1 MNTLTL
7 QDVADLANVQRPV
20 VSMWRKRPVVRGV
33 SMPFP
38 APVDNA
44 GGIERF
50 DRDQIVEWL
59 TDTGRGNNREHAY
72 DASAV
77 AVPAGVRLEEA
88 VTLLCWHV
96 LTGQE
101 LAGTSQQTRVTLAD
115 EYDPDDL
122 AIAREIRQVNPP
134 EEVLLYIDNLIEVS
148 LGSSDALTRVETG
161 RLSREGGLRGLS
173 VRGIELLRCLIEAA
187 AVHLGQ
193 DEVILTAQD
202 AAVALD
208 VAEACEIDI
217 CTTDRGL
224 RRRALI
230 RGLFVGEAV
239 AGKSVS
245 ALSLVGRGISQTLDA
260 IDDVVLGLASGD
272 IAVVLGSASALT
284 DELAGDLQHRRAEVL
299 RVNNLVAALRL
310 PRGLWTEAHRQ
321 ALAVWVCIG
330 GADAAK
336 VSVADLG
343 AVETIEL
350 TDLAADIAAA
360 LSRND
365 KRAYRYARVI
375 DIAAIRARGPVV
387 PPGVR
392 AVKVGG
398 DRLGKYLDDI
408 HRATLTT
415 TAPLDSLDV
424 LARPADGNIRLQ
436 HRSLGEAHVLKRLRL
451 LRGRRIDRAA
461 GAVDG
466 TVQVLPVELVGSLFL
481 DPFDAV
487 RKYPRAVRTEPGDVI
502 FVEKPKPRAW
512 VDARGGAMVASPARV
527 IRLAESAEIG
537 PRLLA
542 AVINER
548 ASAGSEWKTWSVPVL
563 KADEAARLEDALR
576 RTEDYERE
584 LARRTKAAGDL
595 KSALIDGV
603 AAGALTLDITT
614 TSI

>member
-7 QDVADLANVQRPV
+7 QDVADLANVRRPV

-38 APVDNA
+38 APVDNT

-50 DRDQIVEWL
+50 DRDQVVEWL
-59 TDTGRGNNREHAY
+59 TDTGRGNNRAYAY

-77 AVPAGVRLEEA
+77 AVPADLRLEEA

-101 LAGTSQQTRVTLAD
+101 LAGTSREKRVALAD
-115 EYDPDDL
+115 EYDPDDS
-122 AIAREIRQVNPP
+122 AIAREIRQVNPS
-134 EEVLLYIDNLIEVS
+134 EEVLLYIDDLIEVS
-148 LGSSDALTRVETG
+148 LGYGDALARVETG

-173 VRGIELLRCLIEAA
+173 VRGIELLRCIIEATT
-187 AVHLGQ
+187 VHVGQ
-193 DEVILTAQD
+193 DELILTAHN

-208 VAEACEIDI
+208 IAEACGIDVY
-217 CTTDRGL
+217 TADRGL

-230 RGLFVGEAV
+230 RGLFVGESV
-239 AGKSVS
+239 ADKSVS
-245 ALSLVGRGISQTLDA
+245 ALSLVGRDIRQTLEA
-260 IDDVVLGLASGD
+260 IDDIVLALASGD
-272 IAVVLGSASALT
+272 IAVVLASASALT
-284 DELAGDLQHRRAEVL
+284 DELAGSLQRRRAEVL

-321 ALAVWVCIG
+321 ALAVWVCVG
-330 GADAAK
+330 GVDAAE

-343 AVETIEL
+343 AVEAIEL
-350 TDLAADIAAA
+350 TDLAADIAGA
-360 LSRND
+360 LSRNE
-365 KRAYRYARVI
+365 KRAYRYARAI
-375 DIAAIRARGPVV
+375 NIAAIRARGPVV
-387 PPGVR
+387 PRGVR

-398 DRLGKYLDDI
+398 DRLAKHLDDV

-415 TAPLDSLDV
+415 TAPLNPLDV
-424 LARPADGNIRLQ
+424 LVRPADGNIRLQ
-436 HRSLGEAHVLKRLRL
+436 YRSLGEAHVLKRLRL
-451 LRGRRIDRAA
+451 LRGRRIDPSA
-461 GAVDG
+461 GAIDG
-466 TVQVLPVELVGSLFL
+466 TVQVLPVDLVGSLFL
-481 DPFDAV
+481 DPFDAE

-502 FVEKPKPRAW
+502 FVEKPRPRAW
-512 VDARGGAMVASPARV
+512 VDAHGGAMVASPARV

-542 AVINER
+542 TVINEK

-563 KADEAARLEDALR
+563 KAAEAARLEDALR

-584 LARRTKAAGDL
+584 LASRSRAAGDL

-603 AAGALTLDITT
+603 AAGSLTLDVTT